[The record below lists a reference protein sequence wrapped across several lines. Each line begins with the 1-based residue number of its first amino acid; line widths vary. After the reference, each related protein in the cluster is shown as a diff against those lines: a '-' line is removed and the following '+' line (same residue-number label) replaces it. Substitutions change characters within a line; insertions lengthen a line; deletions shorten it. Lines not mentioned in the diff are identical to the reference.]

1 MLHACLGNDAVWFLW
16 LPMLGLCTL
25 GIGSRVFCILGPG
38 QENLLDRRFGRWD
51 ETCQTSLFLNA
62 FSRAPIVDKCIV
74 CSIGLTHT
82 YVVQRAF
89 VTGSCVKGIR
99 IWDSLTD
106 TFFTFAYVAIF
117 SFMCA
122 LTRSVCFGTL
132 INFATCPHIRVHS
145 AIFWN
150 SL

>member
-1 MLHACLGNDAVWFLW
+1 MLSD
-16 LPMLGLCTL
+16 
-25 GIGSRVFCILGPG
+25 FCDCPCWVPGPWESDPG
-38 QENLLDRRFGRWD
+38 CSASWVLDRRTFWTGDSED

-74 CSIGLTHT
+74 CSIGLTHN

-117 SFMCA
+117 SFMYA

-132 INFATCPHIRVHS
+132 INFTTCPHIRVHS
-145 AIFWN
+145 AIFRN